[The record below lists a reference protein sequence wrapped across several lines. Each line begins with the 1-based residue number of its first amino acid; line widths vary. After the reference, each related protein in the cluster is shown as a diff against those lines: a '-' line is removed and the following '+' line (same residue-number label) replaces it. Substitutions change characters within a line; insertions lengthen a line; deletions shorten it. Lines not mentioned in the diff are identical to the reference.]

1 MSETKSI
8 WREERKDFMHTV
20 STIVSS
26 ENGDTEDEVY
36 ETGVYRDVHQV
47 EVYKRVQGG
56 RVTL

>member
-1 MSETKSI
+1 
-8 WREERKDFMHTV
+8 MHTV